1 MMQVRR
7 LGHATF
13 ETPDVERQ
21 ADYYAEVIGLQVQR
35 DGNRAI
41 LSSALGEETVVFKP
55 GAAPRC
61 TNIALQVAPDTEFS
75 RIEAA
80 LREHGV
86 KPERRSDISPSL
98 SAAMVF
104 TDPKGTEI
112 ELFTEARLGD
122 ARTVGGVA
130 PHKLGHVAFV
140 VPDAKTI

>member
-1 MMQVRR
+1 MIQVRR

-55 GAAPRC
+55 GPSPRC

-75 RIEAA
+75 RIEVA
-80 LREHGV
+80 LREHGA
-86 KPERRSDISPSL
+86 KAERRSDISPGL
-98 SAAMVF
+98 SAAVEF
-104 TDPKGTEI
+104 TDPQGPEI
-112 ELFTEARLGD
+112 EPLTTSQLG
-122 ARTVGGVA
+122 RS
-130 PHKLGHVAFV
+130 
-140 VPDAKTI
+140 